1 MPMELTN
8 IRELVEKYWNGDT
21 TLEEEKVLRDYLANE
36 EVPADLKK
44 EAALFRYYQAQTRFR
59 KLDDQFE
66 EKITRRIQRKQPLQ
80 WWTDYRSFI
89 RVAAAVLML
98 IVAAILLK
106 TEWLDT
112 PSEADPVAVSAED
125 TYEDP
130 QLAYEQ
136 TKEALML
143 VSSLM
148 NEGAQH
154 IEELETFSEA
164 QETVKTQIR

>member
-1 MPMELTN
+1 MELTN

-21 TLEEEKVLRDYLANE
+21 TLEEEELLRDYLANE
-36 EVPADLKK
+36 DVPADLKK

-59 KLDDQFE
+59 NLDDQFE
-66 EKITRRIQRKQPLQ
+66 EKITRRIQRKQSPQ
-80 WWTDYRSFI
+80 WWSNHRSFI
-89 RVAAAVLML
+89 RVAAVVVML
-98 IVAAILLK
+98 VVAALLLK

-112 PSEADPVAVSAED
+112 PADPDPIAVSTED

-154 IEELETFSEA
+154 MEQLETFSEA

>member
-21 TLEEEKVLRDYLANE
+21 TLEEEELLRDYLANE

-44 EAALFRYYQAQTRFR
+44 DAALFRYYQAQTTFR
-59 KLDDQFE
+59 KLDDQFD
-66 EKITRRIQRKQPLQ
+66 EKITRHIQRKQAPK
-80 WWTDYRSFI
+80 WWITYRPML
-89 RVAAAVLML
+89 RVAAAVVMV
-98 IVAAILLK
+98 IVATVLIK

-112 PSEADPVAVSAED
+112 PPESAQVSVED

-130 QLAYEQ
+130 RLAYEQ
-136 TKEALML
+136 TKEALLL

-154 IEELETFSEA
+154 MEQLETFSEA
-164 QETVKTQIR
+164 QETVKKQIP